1 MKAIVLY
8 SGGLDSTLALELI
21 KEQGAEVFPLFI
33 YHQFLPESQPPKI
46 QNLKTIDVTEEM
58 IEIVRSPH
66 YGYGKNLNP
75 CIDCRILM
83 LKKAKEYLK
92 EMKADFVVTGE
103 VLDQRPLSQRREIL
117 FLIEKKAGLEGQVVR
132 PLSGGLLP
140 PTIPEEEGLIDREKL
155 LRLRGRSRRIELT
168 MAKEKNIKEFFS
180 PGGGCLLTDTGFARK
195 LADLMRYEGE
205 IKPEDIR
212 LLKLGRHFRLAPD
225 ARLIV
230 GREEEENK
238 KLEKL
243 LNSRAIF
250 LYVPNTGSPNALLLG
265 NKELLK
271 TAARIIARYSDKRE
285 EAVVEVCYKEK
296 NKINK
301 VKVQPC
307 SDEELNKWRITQ

>member
-8 SGGLDSTLALELI
+8 SGGLDSTLALKLI

-33 YHQFLPESQPPKI
+33 RHQFLPESHLPKLK
-46 QNLKTIDVTEEM
+46 NLKTIDVTEEM
-58 IEIVRSPH
+58 IEIVKSPH

-83 LKKAKEYLK
+83 LQKAKRYLT
-92 EMKADFVVTGE
+92 ELKADFVVTGE
-103 VLDQRPLSQRREIL
+103 VLDQRPMSQRMEIL
-117 FLIEKKAGLEGQVVR
+117 MLIEKKAGLEGLVVR

-140 PTIPEEEGLIDREKL
+140 PTIPEKKGLIDRGKL
-155 LRLRGRSRRIELT
+155 LKLRGRSRRIELAL
-168 MAKEKNIKEFFS
+168 AKEKNIKEFFS
-180 PGGGCLLTDTGFARK
+180 PGGGCLLTDTGFSRR

-205 IKPEDIR
+205 ITPEDIH
-212 LLKLGRHFRLAPD
+212 LLKLGRHFRLGPNT
-225 ARLIV
+225 RLVV

-243 LNSRAIF
+243 LNSKAVL

-265 NKELLK
+265 SRDLLK
-271 TAARIIARYSDKRE
+271 TAARVIARYSDKRKE
-285 EAVVEVCYKEK
+285 SIVEVCYKEK
-296 NKINK
+296 GKINK

-307 SDEELNKWRITQ
+307 TDEELNKWRVT